1 MTSNK
6 GKQLDLKE
14 GPFSLLQSAMETS
27 RQVFVSC
34 RGQKS
39 LVGKVRAF
47 DKHFNLLLTNVTELT
62 QSPTAEGGTS
72 ARPLDNILLRGD
84 SVIYIAKLS

>member
-1 MTSNK
+1 MTSK
-6 GKQLDLKE
+6 GQQLDLKE

-62 QSPTAEGGTS
+62 QSSTTPGEATT
-72 ARPLDNILLRGD
+72 RTLDNILLRGD
-84 SVIYIAKLS
+84 SVIYIAKLSP